1 MKKNSK
7 VEFLKARAVVRW
19 SSVGDAMRA
28 DLSDL
33 WLRVLID
40 DDTDKEGWI
49 HGEEDFAAVGLPSG
63 GRVP

>member
-49 HGEEDFAAVGLPSG
+49 HGEEDLAAVGLPSG
-63 GRVP
+63 SRVP